1 MMDCVRLQDGGASYR
16 LTVPARMVEACG
28 LVAKETEDASVAE
41 SELIVDDPMV
51 LLELD
56 ESEGMLTAQLP
67 EPPEDP
73 PEPEAAEPTLTDVER
88 KVLEQADSQAD

>member
-56 ESEGMLTAQLP
+56 ESEECSRRNFPRRRRILP
-67 EPPEDP
+67 NPK
-73 PEPEAAEPTLTDVER
+73 LR
-88 KVLEQADSQAD
+88 NRR